1 MNDKTKKVIDIC
13 SLFLVSQVST
23 LMSEMVKNP
32 DVKILSSPNW
42 KRIVNFAV
50 SNDICDFDRNLNPR
64 NLRPVSK
71 LLTVAK
77 LIQDSF
83 EDRVTSI
90 DKNYVVEIIDKNYN
104 QPFELV
110 DDQIYIKKDW
120 QFVFDEHSE
129 HGIFHW
135 LKNFFHVS
143 IKFYTPKNLKHAI
156 INGGPTWQQVFGENV
171 RELFDLK
178 KFDSELFLSVMRA
191 MHQSNSKESE
201 TLIEILKEYAC
212 KEVLDV
218 GGATGAF
225 SRAFSKANPSS
236 EVSVYEKNDT
246 LTLVKSIAS
255 ELSLQEPE
263 NFKYIPGDFF
273 HRSSW
278 GGLIGI
284 PSEARYDLIILGW
297 ILHDWS
303 DEECIEIL
311 GKVVFHLKKNGVVL
325 LLEKPLSPEG
335 LGPSTTLDLTM
346 LFQTGGKERTLSE
359 YIKIGNACGLKFKL
373 HHPTNSRRDLIFLE
387 NHEKS

>member
-1 MNDKTKKVIDIC
+1 MNDKAKKVIDIC

-23 LMSEMVKNP
+23 LMSEMVNKP
-32 DVKILSSPNW
+32 DAKILSSPNW

-50 SNDICDFDRNLNPR
+50 SNDICDFDRSFNPR
-64 NLRPVSK
+64 NIRPVPK
-71 LLTVAK
+71 LITIAK
-77 LIQDSF
+77 LIQDFF
-83 EDRVTSI
+83 EDRIVSI
-90 DKNYVVEIIDKNYN
+90 DNNYIAEIIDKNCD
-104 QPFELV
+104 QPFELI
-110 DDQIYIKKDW
+110 DDQISIKKDW

-129 HGIFHW
+129 HGIFQW
-135 LKNFFHVS
+135 LKNFFRVS

-156 INGGPTWQQVFGENV
+156 INGGPIWKQVFGENV

-178 KFDSELFLSVMRA
+178 KFDSDLFLSVMRA

-201 TLIEILKEYAC
+201 TLVEILKEYAC
-212 KEVLDV
+212 KNILDV

-246 LTLVKSIAS
+246 LTLVKSIAR

-263 NFKYIPGDFF
+263 NFKYISGDFF
-273 HRSSW
+273 DSSIQD
-278 GGLIGI
+278 GLFGI

-303 DEECIEIL
+303 DEECVKIL
-311 GKVVFHLKKNGVVL
+311 GKVVFHLKKEGVVL

-335 LGPSTTLDLTM
+335 LGPATTLDLTM

-359 YIKIGNACGLKFKL
+359 YLEIGNACGLKFKSY
-373 HHPTNSRRDLIFLE
+373 HQTNSRRDLIFLE
-387 NHEKS
+387 NYEKS